1 MKKLRLWMLGFVL
14 ALLLVPNVFAYASE
28 GEEIANTPTTGS
40 ESEPAGPYGIP
51 LDGNLAPEA
60 IDEQKQ
66 TDGAQPQA
74 ETATQDTEN
83 AVNNLQSLSPVF
95 MPPEATEEPTAI
107 PVSETVAPLPSE
119 TPEPASA
126 PTNETLLVQ
135 FSVPAEREY
144 GVIVL
149 RQVDGQ
155 WQATQ
160 SHFYDSALSFVLL
173 CAVVLLVAILI
184 FIVGVYFI
192 GKPRR

>member
-1 MKKLRLWMLGFVL
+1 MLAFVL
-14 ALLLVPNVFAYASE
+14 AVMLVPNVFVYASE
-28 GEEIANTPTTGS
+28 GEKFANTPTTGS
-40 ESEPAGPYGIP
+40 EAEPASPYGIP
-51 LDGNLAPEA
+51 LDGNIAPEA

-66 TDGAQPQA
+66 TDGVQPQA
-74 ETATQDTEN
+74 ETATQETEN
-83 AVNNLQSLSPVF
+83 AANDLQSLSPVF
-95 MPPEATEEPTAI
+95 MPPEATEEPMATPI
-107 PVSETVAPLPSE
+107 SETVAPLPSE
-119 TPEPASA
+119 TPEPAST

-135 FSVPAEREY
+135 ISVPAEREY

>member
-1 MKKLRLWMLGFVL
+1 MLAFVL
-14 ALLLVPNVFAYASE
+14 AVLLVPNVFVYASE
-28 GEEIANTPTTGS
+28 GEEFANTPTTGS
-40 ESEPAGPYGIP
+40 ESEPVSPYGIP
-51 LDGNLAPEA
+51 LDGNLEPEA

-66 TDGAQPQA
+66 TEGAQPQA
-74 ETATQDTEN
+74 GTVTQETEN
-83 AVNNLQSLSPVF
+83 AVNDLQSLSPVF
-95 MPPEATEEPTAI
+95 MPPEVTEEPTET
-107 PVSETVAPLPSE
+107 PVSETVAALPSE

-135 FSVPAEREY
+135 FSVPEEREY

-160 SHFYDSALSFVLL
+160 SHFYDSTLSFVLL
-173 CAVVLLVAILI
+173 CTVVLLVAILI
-184 FIVGVYFI
+184 FIVGIYFI